1 MLHKGSVRAV
11 AFSPDGSLLATLGG
25 VDDNSVVVWNAET
38 GAAVCGSPAGSH
50 AALTLRWFN
59 NSNTTLVTAG
69 SYNLKLWELDVD
81 SRRVGSGGM
90 RCVFATFDERYVDE
104 EFFFAMPHRE
114 MRLFGSTTARR
125 CDRCGDGAVT
135 GSGRC

>member
-1 MLHKGSVRAV
+1 MSVWKQLVLHKGSVRAV

-69 SYNLKLWELDVD
+69 SYNLKLWELDVA
-81 SRRVGSGGM
+81 SRRVRRH
-90 RCVFATFDERYVDE
+90 RCTAVAVVVVVVAVAVVVSVVVVVAVVD
-104 EFFFAMPHRE
+104 
-114 MRLFGSTTARR
+114 
-125 CDRCGDGAVT
+125 DDGDGDYYHVDIDVVH
-135 GSGRC
+135 